1 MAYKSPI
8 RNRHYLF
15 QITINLFLLLNLAL
29 AKRFQLVVIIFAS
42 NAGSTNG
49 RGGNPADAGH
59 HALAVLVPNVHL
71 VGTQRFS
78 IGPKHNQMRQRIE
91 AKKKNY
97 PYWFSSAALPA
108 RRLWRIP
115 VDAQTVPR
123 VNRPEEKMALLMI
136 SRSDIFILF
145 HLQNTS
151 FFLGFSRMPLSS
163 AAMATIPLQK
173 HENQ

>member
-1 MAYKSPI
+1 MLVAPTGVGGTLQMLAI
-8 RNRHYLF
+8 M
-15 QITINLFLLLNLAL
+15 LLLCLSPMFTWLA
-29 AKRFQLVVIIFAS
+29 
-42 NAGSTNG
+42 
-49 RGGNPADAGH
+49 
-59 HALAVLVPNVHL
+59 
-71 VGTQRFS
+71 QRFS
-78 IGPKHNQMRQRIE
+78 IEPKYNHMRQRIE

-123 VNRPEEKMALLMI
+123 INRPVEKMTLLRI
-136 SRSDIFILF
+136 RRSDIFILF

-173 HENQ
+173 DVNL

>member
-1 MAYKSPI
+1 M
-8 RNRHYLF
+8 
-15 QITINLFLLLNLAL
+15 
-29 AKRFQLVVIIFAS
+29 
-42 NAGSTNG
+42 
-49 RGGNPADAGH
+49 
-59 HALAVLVPNVHL
+59 LVPNVHL

-78 IGPKHNQMRQRIE
+78 IEAKHDQMRQRIE
-91 AKKKNY
+91 AKKNSY

-123 VNRPEEKMALLMI
+123 VNRPEEKMTLLMI

-173 HENQ
+173 DVNL

>member
-8 RNRHYLF
+8 TNRHCLF
-15 QITINLFLLLNLAL
+15 QIYINLFLLLNLAL

-78 IGPKHNQMRQRIE
+78 IEPKQNQIRQRIE
-91 AKKKNY
+91 AIKKNNY

-123 VNRPEEKMALLMI
+123 VNRPEEKMAL
-136 SRSDIFILF
+136 
-145 HLQNTS
+145 
-151 FFLGFSRMPLSS
+151 
-163 AAMATIPLQK
+163 
-173 HENQ
+173 

>member
-1 MAYKSPI
+1 MK
-8 RNRHYLF
+8 
-15 QITINLFLLLNLAL
+15 LFL
-29 AKRFQLVVIIFAS
+29 
-42 NAGSTNG
+42 
-49 RGGNPADAGH
+49 
-59 HALAVLVPNVHL
+59 
-71 VGTQRFS
+71 
-78 IGPKHNQMRQRIE
+78 
-91 AKKKNY
+91 KKNSY

-123 VNRPEEKMALLMI
+123 VNRPEEKMTLLMI

-173 HENQ
+173 DINLYYVGVSQLEERNTQNQKESL

>member
-1 MAYKSPI
+1 
-8 RNRHYLF
+8 
-15 QITINLFLLLNLAL
+15 
-29 AKRFQLVVIIFAS
+29 
-42 NAGSTNG
+42 
-49 RGGNPADAGH
+49 
-59 HALAVLVPNVHL
+59 
-71 VGTQRFS
+71 
-78 IGPKHNQMRQRIE
+78 MRQRIE
-91 AKKKNY
+91 AKKKNH
-97 PYWFSSAALPA
+97 PYRFSSAALPA

-173 HENQ
+173 DVNL